1 MSLEIAELF
10 RRVTHGVYVIGVAQG
25 ERRNAFTAA
34 WVMQVSFKPLMFA
47 VSINP
52 GHSSYALLKD
62 SGSFSVN
69 VLARDQFDLALHFG
83 QSATVDKLA
92 GQAWHPSIHGVPMID
107 SGLAQFECRFES
119 ECTAGDHRVVVGRV
133 VDGALLRADAS
144 PMIYR
149 DTGDADGAA
158 MFFPDRFEPRA

>member
-10 RRVTHGVYVIGVAQG
+10 RRVTHGVYVIGVADG
-25 ERRNAFTAA
+25 DKRNAFTAA
-34 WVMQVSFKPLMFA
+34 WVMQVSFKPLMLA

-52 GHSSYALLKD
+52 AHSSYRLLRD
-62 SGSFSVN
+62 SGRFSVA
-69 VLARDQFDLALHFG
+69 VLAKDQFDLALHFG

-92 GQAWHPSIHGVPMID
+92 GQGWHPSARGVPMID
-107 SGLAQFECRFES
+107 VGLAQFECVFES

-133 VDGALLRADAS
+133 IDGALLRQDA
-144 PMIYR
+144 PVMTYR

-158 MFFPDRFEPRA
+158 IFFPDRFEPDA